1 MEKIVIA
8 SDHGGFQL
16 KELIKQQLVD
26 RYEVIDLGVDSEKSV
41 NYPDYAHKLAKKIE
55 DGTAQKGILICG
67 SGIGVSIA
75 ANRHKGI
82 RAALV
87 DSVTLARLCREHND
101 ANVLCMGGRIVGTAI
116 AEEIVETFLTTSFL
130 GGRHLERIKMIEAF

>member
-1 MEKIVIA
+1 MIA